1 LLNLFKKSKI
11 KALRT
16 KGALPY
22 IFCVRIAEFAAILV
36 FCVRIAELEAILVF
50 CCEISQKKKRF
61 LEERG
66 GWKIFPK

>member
-22 IFCVRIAEFAAILV
+22 IFCVRIAELD
-36 FCVRIAELEAILVF
+36 AILVF